1 MTDVSGVK
9 LFVHSHGCL
18 SLFGIRTPH
27 ILKGGLI
34 LPSWLSVGCVLF
46 GNDAVKPTSEVLHSC
61 CMLLL
66 GVDFFFSLGQAYEN
80 QGVAQPP
87 TRMFGIEYWKW
98 FNALSR
104 A

>member
-66 GVDFFFSLGQAYEN
+66 GVDFFSALGKHMKIRGLPN
-80 QGVAQPP
+80 HQP
-87 TRMFGIEYWKW
+87 GC
-98 FNALSR
+98 LG
-104 A
+104 